1 MPRLQPTLRVIAALI
16 AVVALAPRP
25 ALADPFAAAETQY
38 ASLLRTINP
47 HLQMQQSMAFARS
60 ILATAERNG
69 LDPKLLTALVTV
81 ESGWRPNA
89 ISWAGARGLGQLMPQ
104 TARKLGVNPF
114 DPSQNLHGAGQYLR
128 SMLDRFANRG
138 RDTLRYALG
147 AYNAGPQAIE
157 RYHGIPPYGE
167 TQNYVRKVLNMRRTL
182 DRRIGATF
190 ASIAP
195 DERTWLPGAAAS
207 ALALDAASPAK
218 P

>member
-1 MPRLQPTLRVIAALI
+1 MPRHKQSLCVIAALI

-25 ALADPFAAAETQY
+25 ALADPLAAAETQY

-47 HLQMQQSMAFARS
+47 HLQQHQSLAFARS

-89 ISWAGARGLGQLMPQ
+89 ISWAGARGLGQLMPS
-104 TARKLGVNPF
+104 TAAKLGVNPF
-114 DPSQNLHGAGQYLR
+114 DPSQNLHGAGKYLR

-147 AYNAGPQAIE
+147 AYNAGPMAIE

-167 TQNYVRKVLNMRRTL
+167 TQNYVRKVLSMRRTL
-182 DRRIGATF
+182 DSRIGATL
-190 ASIAP
+190 ATVAP
-195 DERTWLPGAAAS
+195 DEAAWLPGAQAS
-207 ALALDAASPAK
+207 ALALDAAVK